1 MLKFR
6 KDMISMPSTPDFP
19 KILFMCFIHLT
30 DSENDITAGEVEDFH
45 SLMAA
50 PKWTKRA
57 VLREALPQLQS
68 RYESLWSAYTTKALS
83 INIDAIREHWS
94 LSCKALP
101 ADEESALRLAALEFV
116 RNVHQ
121 SSPRLRAKSGVA
133 NSDGGRSRARAE
145 LEQLLGAPVMSV
157 PTPTMPA
164 PKIPSPVPAPKD
176 ASARPAGPIKA
187 RCVKITPEAP
197 DVKTYTFVPDEPFH
211 FSYKPGQFITLELPI
226 DGHVLR
232 RSYTI
237 SSSPTR
243 PHSFAITVKRVPKGW
258 MSNWLHEEMKVGAE
272 CMVSGPYGDF
282 SCVDHPADH
291 LLMISGGS
299 GVTPM
304 ISMLRFLADTSAPTS
319 IVFIN
324 NVRTPADIIFEKELM
339 DLSARFGE
347 ALQLGILPT
356 NLPLGQSW
364 PSLVGPW
371 SEAALLALAPDFME
385 RETFVCGPPGYVEMV
400 RGTLEQLGYPMHRFH
415 QEQFG
420 ASVAPA
426 TPARRSER
434 PPSEPVAAP
443 VAQPMRPEPASP
455 PMVAPS
461 PASPPAETQTEIVFQ
476 QSGVT
481 VSCADGDV
489 ILDVAEQNG
498 VALSSSC
505 RSGVCGAC
513 KIRKT
518 EGVVQMGEQ
527 TVLNEWDIAD
537 GYVLACLGT
546 AHGRVVVDA

>member
-1 MLKFR
+1 
-6 KDMISMPSTPDFP
+6 MPSTTDFP
-19 KILFMCFIHLT
+19 QILFMCFIHLT
-30 DSENDITAGEVEDFH
+30 DSENDITAAEVEDFH
-45 SLMAA
+45 SLLAS
-50 PKWTKRA
+50 PKWTKST

-68 RYESLWSAYTTKALS
+68 HYESLWSAYTTKALS
-83 INIDAIREHWS
+83 INIDAIGEHWA
-94 LSCKALP
+94 LICKALP
-101 ADEESALRLAALEFV
+101 ADEASALRLAALEFV

-121 SSPRLRAKSGVA
+121 SAPPLRARSGVA

-145 LEQLLGAPVMSV
+145 LEQLFGTPVTS
-157 PTPTMPA
+157 
-164 PKIPSPVPAPKD
+164 VPAPTTKPGPKMPASILPPTD
-176 ASARPAGPIKA
+176 ASPRPAGPLKA

-197 DVKTYTFVPDEPFH
+197 DVKTYTFVPDQPVH
-211 FSYKPGQFITLELPI
+211 FAYKPGQFITLELPI

-258 MSNWLHEEMKVGAE
+258 VSNWLHEELKVGAE
-272 CMVSGPYGDF
+272 CTVSGPYGDF

-304 ISMLRFLADTSAPTS
+304 MSMLRFLADTAAPTS

-356 NLPLGQSW
+356 NLPLGQAW

-415 QEQFG
+415 QERFG
-420 ASVAPA
+420 TSVAPP
-426 TPARRSER
+426 TPVQRPQR

-443 VAQPMRPEPASP
+443 IALPMPPEPAAL
-455 PMVAPS
+455 VAAS
-461 PASPPAETQTEIVFQ
+461 PAADTQTEIVFQ

-498 VALSSSC
+498 LALASSC

-513 KIRKT
+513 KIRKI
-518 EGVVQMGEQ
+518 EGEVQMGEQ

-537 GYVLACLGT
+537 GYVLACLGS
-546 AHGRVVVDA
+546 AHGRVVIDA

>member
-1 MLKFR
+1 
-6 KDMISMPSTPDFP
+6 MPSTTDFP
-19 KILFMCFIHLT
+19 QMLFMCFIHLT
-30 DSENDITAGEVEDFH
+30 DSENDITTSEIEDFH
-45 SLMAA
+45 SLLAA
-50 PKWTKRA
+50 PKWAKSA
-57 VLREALPQLQS
+57 VLREALAKLDT
-68 RYESLWSAYTTKALS
+68 RYESLWSAYTAKALS
-83 INIDAIREHWS
+83 INIDAIGEHWS
-94 LSCKALP
+94 FTCQALP
-101 ADEESALRLAALEFV
+101 ADEASALRLAALEFV

-121 SSPRLRAKSGVA
+121 SSSPLRARSAVF

-145 LEQLLGAPVMSV
+145 LEQLFARPVESAPA
-157 PTPTMPA
+157 PA
-164 PKIPSPVPAPKD
+164 PKMAAPKPPAPMLAPTE
-176 ASARPAGPIKA
+176 ASARPAGPIKV

-197 DVKTYTFVPDEPFH
+197 DVKTFTFVPEQAVQFA
-211 FSYKPGQFITLELPI
+211 YKPGQFVTLELPI
-226 DGHVLR
+226 DGHMLR

-282 SCVDHPADH
+282 SCVVHPADH
-291 LLMISGGS
+291 LLMISAGS

-304 ISMLRFLADTSAPTS
+304 MSMLRFLADTSAPSS

-339 DLSARFGE
+339 DLSTRFGE

-356 NLPLGQSW
+356 NLPLGQAW

-400 RGTLEQLGYPMHRFH
+400 RGTLERLGYPMHRFH
-415 QEQFG
+415 QERFG
-420 ASVAPA
+420 TAPVPAAPA
-426 TPARRSER
+426 GRPER
-434 PPSEPVAAP
+434 PLAEPVAAT
-443 VAQPMRPEPASP
+443 VAPPPMQPELAAPA
-455 PMVAPS
+455 MVAPS
-461 PASPPAETQTEIVFQ
+461 PVSPPADVQTEIVFK

-481 VSCADGDV
+481 VGCADGDV
-489 ILDVAEQNG
+489 ILDVAEQHG
-498 VALSSSC
+498 LALASSC
-505 RSGVCGAC
+505 RSGVCGSC

-518 EGVVQMGEQ
+518 EGVVRMGEQ
-527 TVLNEWDIAD
+527 TILNEWDIED

-546 AHGRVVVDA
+546 AHGRVVIDA

>member
-1 MLKFR
+1 
-6 KDMISMPSTPDFP
+6 MISMTSTTDFP
-19 KILFMCFIHLT
+19 QILFMCFIHLT
-30 DSENDITAGEVEDFH
+30 DSENDITTSEVEDFH
-45 SLMAA
+45 SLLAA
-50 PKWTKRA
+50 PKWTKST
-57 VLREALPQLQS
+57 VLREALPQVQS
-68 RYESLWSAYTTKALS
+68 RYESLWSAYTTRALS
-83 INIDAIREHWS
+83 INIDAIGEHWN
-94 LSCKALP
+94 LTCKALP
-101 ADEESALRLAALEFV
+101 ADEASALRLAALEFV

-121 SSPRLRAKSGVA
+121 SAPPFRVRSGVT
-133 NSDGGRSRARAE
+133 NSNGGRSRARAE
-145 LEQLLGAPVMSV
+145 LEQLFGTPVMSV
-157 PTPTMPA
+157 PAPT
-164 PKIPSPVPAPKD
+164 
-176 ASARPAGPIKA
+176 SARPAGPIKT

-197 DVKTYTFVPDEPFH
+197 DVKTYTFVSDEPFH
-211 FSYKPGQFITLELPI
+211 FAYKPGQFITLELPI

-258 MSNWLHEEMKVGAE
+258 VSNWLHEEMKVGAE

-304 ISMLRFLADTSAPTS
+304 MSMLRFLADTSAPTS

-356 NLPLGQSW
+356 NLPLGQAW

-371 SEAALLALAPDFME
+371 SEAALLSLAPDFME

-415 QEQFG
+415 QERFG
-420 ASVAPA
+420 TSVAPA
-426 TPARRSER
+426 TPARRPER

-461 PASPPAETQTEIVFQ
+461 PASPAADTQTEIVFQ

-489 ILDVAEQNG
+489 ILEVAEQNG
-498 VALSSSC
+498 LALASSC

-546 AHGRVVVDA
+546 AHGRVVIDA